1 MAFKMR
7 MAVDKHG
14 IHTHSRFNDLDFDF
28 DFENVRLVVLVF
40 IFRPSEYFNICWL
53 KSQ

>member
-7 MAVDKHG
+7 MTVDKHG
-14 IHTHSRFNDLDFDF
+14 IHPHSRFNDLDF

-40 IFRPSEYFNICWL
+40 IFRPTEHFNICWL